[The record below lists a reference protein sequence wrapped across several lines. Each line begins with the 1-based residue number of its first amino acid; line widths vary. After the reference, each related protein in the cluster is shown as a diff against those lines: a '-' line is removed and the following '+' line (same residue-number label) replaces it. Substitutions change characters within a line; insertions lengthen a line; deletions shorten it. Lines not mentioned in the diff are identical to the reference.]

1 MASVSPYSAARLQRS
16 VLLRDSILSLSKS
29 RELLASAQNSVT
41 EEDFMFMHILD
52 CIGAV
57 ASLRENQKSS
67 SSSSSNG
74 DALLGSKYRVFW
86 QSVRE
91 IADQEIA
98 SEASIDKNMPRNEPL
113 NAIMQSFPDDRK
125 RSDGR
130 MWLPLHFAVS
140 LPHTSLAD
148 MRSIFNARPQ
158 AIKATADEAFKY
170 NPCHLAAMT
179 KNPRLEVVNLLK
191 IFYPRFGSSLAFT
204 AQTPLHLAAAF
215 SNSAAMIRELVQV
228 HPPALEMRT
237 AQGFTPLI
245 FAFNNKSVEAP
256 NILQAILDAAP
267 QTARMTIPNL
277 HHMLPLHLFFL
288 ETYCNKVLEMVTILL
303 AAYKE
308 AMNIPNDLGLRPVDY
323 AAKFAPADVFK
334 FILDEFMG
342 TYSLAEVP
350 HLALNAAL
358 GRNPSNL
365 KYIYSVAPDKVLPLN
380 AGGNSLLHRILNSQ
394 AFKTDLSS
402 PLSAAADVLQFL
414 LHHCPS
420 MVTTTDSAGRTPYD
434 YLPPTGP
441 TLTYARRLLLLAGA
455 SSLHPGMLQNL
466 NYAARREALLIFHS
480 SSTDLNI
487 FSRIANSAGG
497 AVLIR
502 TIVCFL

>member
-91 IADQEIA
+91 IVDQEIA
-98 SEASIDKNMPRNEPL
+98 SESSDVRNMPRNEPL
-113 NAIMQSFPDDRK
+113 NVIMRSFPDDRK

-191 IFYPRFGSSLAFT
+191 IFYPRFGSSLAFNGR
-204 AQTPLHLAAAF
+204 TPLHLAAQF

-237 AQGFTPLI
+237 AQGSTTLI
-245 FAFNNKSVEAP
+245 FALNNKSVEAP

-267 QTARMTIPNL
+267 QTARPFA
-277 HHMLPLHLFFL
+277 LF
-288 ETYCNKVLEMVTILL
+288 Y
-303 AAYKE
+303 A
-308 AMNIPNDLGLRPVDY
+308 PV
-323 AAKFAPADVFK
+323 
-334 FILDEFMG
+334 
-342 TYSLAEVP
+342 
-350 HLALNAAL
+350 ALFYVD
-358 GRNPSNL
+358 G
-365 KYIYSVAPDKVLPLN
+365 K
-380 AGGNSLLHRILNSQ
+380 
-394 AFKTDLSS
+394 
-402 PLSAAADVLQFL
+402 LQ
-414 LHHCPS
+414 
-420 MVTTTDSAGRTPYD
+420 
-434 YLPPTGP
+434 
-441 TLTYARRLLLLAGA
+441 
-455 SSLHPGMLQNL
+455 
-466 NYAARREALLIFHS
+466 
-480 SSTDLNI
+480 
-487 FSRIANSAGG
+487 
-497 AVLIR
+497 
-502 TIVCFL
+502 